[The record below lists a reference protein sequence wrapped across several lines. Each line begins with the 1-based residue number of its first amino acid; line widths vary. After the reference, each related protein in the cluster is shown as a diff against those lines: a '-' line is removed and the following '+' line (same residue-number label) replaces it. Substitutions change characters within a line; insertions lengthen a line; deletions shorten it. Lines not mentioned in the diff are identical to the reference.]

1 MVFHF
6 EIHSSN
12 HTDSILVHVFYS
24 DLMSTRYRME
34 IFQNWLSA
42 LGE

>member
-1 MVFHF
+1 
-6 EIHSSN
+6 
-12 HTDSILVHVFYS
+12 
-24 DLMSTRYRME
+24 MSTRYRME